1 VTARPLPPFSLGVI
15 GYGAIGHRVLNV
27 LKQQAPDIEISAV
40 LLREG
45 SPRRL
50 TAMPLPIVST
60 VEALHR
66 TRPDLVLECA
76 GQAALAEYGPATL
89 AAGTDLVVASIGAL
103 ADVRLST
110 ALRDAARDGHAHL
123 LLPAGAVGGLDALAA
138 MRLAG
143 PISVLYRSR
152 KPPVAW
158 LGTPAEKLCDLHA
171 LTHAT
176 PFYRG
181 TARHAALD
189 YPKNANV
196 AAAIGLAG
204 AGLDETEVELVAD
217 PRVTTNTHEIEAEGP
232 SGRMF
237 IRLDGLPDPMNPK
250 TSMLTAYSLA
260 QAILRHAGRG

>member
-1 VTARPLPPFSLGVI
+1 MRPFALGVI
-15 GYGAIGHRVLNV
+15 GFGAIGQRVLGV
-27 LKQQAPDIEISAV
+27 LREQAPDVTIAGV
-40 LLREG
+40 FLRDG

-50 TAMPLPIVST
+50 AAFGLPIVDT
-60 VEALHR
+60 LDALHH
-66 TRPDLVLECA
+66 TQPDLVLECA
-76 GQAALAEYGPATL
+76 GQAALVEYGPPTL
-89 AAGTDLVVASIGAL
+89 ASGTDLIVSSIGAL
-103 ADVRLST
+103 ADAMLSA
-110 ALRDAARDGHAHL
+110 ALRAAAIEGHAHL

-143 PISVLYRSR
+143 PIQVLYRSR

-158 LGTPAEKLCDLHA
+158 LDTPAETLCDLRN
-171 LTHAT
+171 LTKPT

-217 PRVTTNTHEIEAEGP
+217 PTVATNTHEIEAEGP
-232 SGRMF
+232 SGKLF
-237 IRLDGLPDPMNPK
+237 VRLDGNPDPSNPK
-250 TSMLTAYSLA
+250 TSMLTAYSLT
-260 QAILRHAGRG
+260 QAILRHAGRA